1 MTDETLNA
9 RVLGVIAKQAG
20 YRAGEIKLESR
31 FIDDLDCDSLDAI
44 EIVMALEEEF
54 EVRIDDDEIDAITT
68 VAEAVAFMKLKTAIR
83 A

>member
-9 RVLGVIAKQAG
+9 RVLGVIAKQTG
-20 YRAGEIKLESR
+20 CRAGEIKLDSK
-31 FIDDLDCDSLDAI
+31 FVDDLGCDSLDSI

-54 EVRIDDDEIDAITT
+54 EVLIDDDETAAITT
-68 VAEAVAFMKLKTAIR
+68 VAEAIAFMKLKTAIR